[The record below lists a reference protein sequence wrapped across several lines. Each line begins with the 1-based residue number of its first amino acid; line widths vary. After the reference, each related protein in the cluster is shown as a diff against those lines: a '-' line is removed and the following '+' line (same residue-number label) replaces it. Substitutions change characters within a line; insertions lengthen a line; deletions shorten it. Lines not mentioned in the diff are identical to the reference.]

1 MIEQQGQAVSR
12 SGGRVTV
19 RLGGKS
25 GCAACEAGRGC
36 GAGVFGKMLR
46 RRAVE
51 LDFDNHVGAR
61 RGQAVIVGVP
71 ESLFL
76 GLVMRFYLLP
86 LLAGLAGAA
95 FGHYLAGILGAGTA
109 GRDVIALLAGLAGG
123 AVVLRHAR
131 SRPTEFPPG
140 SAVHLLRVA
149 GPSDLEDEQE
159 VIS

>member
-12 SGGRVTV
+12 SGGKVRV
-19 RLGGKS
+19 RLGGTS

-36 GAGVFGKMLR
+36 GAGVFAKMLR
-46 RRAVE
+46 RRTVE
-51 LDFDNHVGAR
+51 LEFENHIGAR

-71 ESLFL
+71 EALYL

-95 FGHYLAGILGAGTA
+95 IGHYLAGRLGAGPT
-109 GRDVIALLAGLAGG
+109 GSDLLALLAGLGGG
-123 AVVLRHAR
+123 AAVLLRNR
-131 SRPTEFPPG
+131 RRPTEFPQG
-140 SAVHLLRVA
+140 LAVHLLRMA
-149 GPSDLEDEQE
+149 EPSESEEKEE